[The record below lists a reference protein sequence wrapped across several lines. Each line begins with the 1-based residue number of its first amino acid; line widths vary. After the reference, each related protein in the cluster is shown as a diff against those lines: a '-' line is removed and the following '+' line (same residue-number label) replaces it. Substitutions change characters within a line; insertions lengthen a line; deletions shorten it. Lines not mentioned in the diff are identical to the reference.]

1 MKKDELWK
9 DEASK
14 MVNHF
19 WNRMPIFRNTAR
31 THSFRVFAWSCWD
44 QIFVPGG
51 YIPTLE
57 TKTSTPQIH
66 NEHDIPEHL
75 LVNRSFHISFIS
87 HRLTLD

>member
-31 THSFRVFAWSCWD
+31 IKSSNTWSPGSSSFLLATKRNQCLKQRKEKQRKDHENEGDRRLVGCVF
-44 QIFVPGG
+44 GREN
-51 YIPTLE
+51 LM
-57 TKTSTPQIH
+57 
-66 NEHDIPEHL
+66 
-75 LVNRSFHISFIS
+75 
-87 HRLTLD
+87 

>member
-31 THSFRVFAWSCWD
+31 LKVR
-44 QIFVPGG
+44 
-51 YIPTLE
+51 
-57 TKTSTPQIH
+57 PQ
-66 NEHDIPEHL
+66 P
-75 LVNRSFHISFIS
+75 
-87 HRLTLD
+87 

>member
-51 YIPTLE
+51 YIPTLDNQAKGMLE
-57 TKTSTPQIH
+57 G
-66 NEHDIPEHL
+66 L
-75 LVNRSFHISFIS
+75 CLAV
-87 HRLTLD
+87 